1 MYVCM
6 YVCIYIQMH
15 NISMS
20 ISTICIYLSIYIYI
34 LGIFHTEFAS
44 QGTGQGRSWSS
55 FHRVPRREFHHLSL
69 HRFENGNVTCK
80 PRMMMLLFENWVFW
94 CVLFEIS
101 DHCLKYFTDTPIYIY
116 ICISVAGSCTRR
128 VCVLDVHLWG
138 INSTKLWHDCIFG
151 YICWD
156 EMYTNALLGC
166 SCKTN

>member
-6 YVCIYIQMH
+6 YIYIYKC
-15 NISMS
+15 
-20 ISTICIYLSIYIYI
+20 TIYLCLYLQSVSIYLSIYIYI

-116 ICISVAGSCTRR
+116 MYLGCRFMYQESMCFGCAFMRHKLHETMTR
-128 VCVLDVHLWG
+128 LHIW
-138 INSTKLWHDCIFG
+138 IH
-151 YICWD
+151 
-156 EMYTNALLGC
+156 LLGWNVHKC
-166 SCKTN
+166 SAWMLLQN